1 MTKEGRCGGRLPGV
15 SCLALYHVGLS
26 LFLKSTYDYFVKD
39 KLTDLAKN
47 GRIWSRMER
56 LADLEQTVVTITKE
70 LKWKGSW
77 KKRWNDNDATL
88 TCGCCMY
95 LRYVGKE
102 LLMR

>member
-1 MTKEGRCGGRLPGV
+1 MHKALSTSAQAKEGRCGGRLPGV

-56 LADLEQTVVTITKE
+56 LADLEQ
-70 LKWKGSW
+70 GDDGAAFCHNN
-77 KKRWNDNDATL
+77 KRAEVE
-88 TCGCCMY
+88 G
-95 LRYVGKE
+95 
-102 LLMR
+102 LMEEEME